1 MKRIIQI
8 EIETLDGYEYLSSTE
23 TVKEILTNG
32 YNLSYGFRSQNK
44 TILSVSE
51 VKRSSSNPLISN
63 VLPLKMVTLH
73 HTEDKGFYC
82 MEDERALD
90 YLEIAKTNKPIDFI
104 SIPYDKDRDNPY
116 EEQG

>member
-1 MKRIIQI
+1 MKRILQI
-8 EIETLDGYEYLSSTE
+8 EIETLDGYEYLSSVE

-63 VLPLKMVTLH
+63 DLYLTKIILD
-73 HTEDKGFYC
+73 HTEDKGFHLA
-82 MEDERALD
+82 EEQIKNEKFPLRLQGIAWERA
-90 YLEIAKTNKPIDFI
+90 
-104 SIPYDKDRDNPY
+104 Y
-116 EEQG
+116 ESEDDTLREQG

>member
-51 VKRSSSNPLISN
+51 IKPKQLISN

-73 HTEDKGFYC
+73 HTEDKGFHLV
-82 MEDERALD
+82 EEQIKNEKFPLRLQGIAWERA
-90 YLEIAKTNKPIDFI
+90 
-104 SIPYDKDRDNPY
+104 Y
-116 EEQG
+116 ESQDDTLREQG